1 MKFLFRRG
9 YADEVIPLIN
19 NAKTNIDVMMYQWGY
34 YPHAGGGVIQ
44 KLNYAIKSA
53 IIRGVAVRVLLHLG
67 GPSDNLRRV
76 NSNVANLL
84 RSWGAQVKFCG
95 SSGVLHA
102 KSVIIDKTFAI
113 VGSHNFSKRSM
124 GGNIEVSVLLEGS
137 GDIRP
142 LQEFFDT
149 LWRQN

>member
-1 MKFLFRRG
+1 MKFLIARG
-9 YADEVIPLIN
+9 YTTEVIPLLN
-19 NAKTNIDVMMYQWGY
+19 NAKTNIDILMYQWGY
-34 YPHAGGGVIQ
+34 YSHAGGGLIQ

-53 IIRGVAVRVLLHLG
+53 IIRGVTVRVLLHLG

-76 NSNVANLL
+76 NSDTANRL
-84 RSWGAQVKFCG
+84 RSWGAHVKFCG

-102 KSVIIDKTFAI
+102 KTIIVDRTVAV